1 MIGADRDHEDELG
14 ERSHMMQDQQR
25 AMPMFTS
32 LDRFGLIGDSGT
44 AALVSPE
51 GSIDWLCLP
60 DFDSDPVFGKI
71 LDPEAGHFSIRPT
84 EPFSVQRW
92 YEPNTAVLATRF
104 STASGTAV
112 LHDFFAVRT
121 GGEAARSLRPFRQ
134 LVRRIVGEAGTVE
147 FRMEF
152 EPRPAFG
159 GDPFR
164 LAPSA
169 GGVLARSRGRALFL
183 QSQAPLA
190 VDDGRAHALMNA
202 GVGQSLHVVLAYAER
217 DIGVVPS
224 VGKAAET
231 AYAETIDYWRNWA
244 GPGLE
249 DVPLPEMVARSTL
262 TLKLLTFSP
271 SGGVVA
277 APTTSLPESIG
288 GERNWDYR
296 FVWVRDASRAIIALS
311 DHGHRQEARAYLSWI
326 LNAASLTQPRVR
338 TLYDIYGRYRA
349 AETTIAPLAGYLN
362 SRPVRKGNAAA
373 GQLQLDNWGYLVD
386 AAWMVARRM
395 GGLDRSTWGSIRS
408 YVDFIAANWHLRDHG
423 IWEVREQPQHFVHS
437 KVMCWVA
444 LDRGIRIA
452 ETLGSPTSIAWWRR
466 ERDRVRASVMR
477 DGFDSSTGTF
487 VRSYGDSRVDA
498 ALLEIP
504 LVGFLEG
511 TDIRVQ
517 RTVDR
522 IGSELGD
529 AAGLVRRYRGEDG
542 LEGEEGAFLPCS
554 FWLAHAFALGGRH
567 EEALKLF
574 TKACSYSNDLGL
586 LPEEIDPVSMGAL
599 GNFPQGLTHIAL
611 INAACAMRSSGQPRG
626 A

>member
-1 MIGADRDHEDELG
+1 
-14 ERSHMMQDQQR
+14 MQPQPR
-25 AMPMFTS
+25 AVPMFTS

-60 DFDSDPVFGKI
+60 DFDSDPVFARI

-84 EPFSVQRW
+84 EAFSVRRW
-92 YEPNTAVLATRF
+92 YEPSTAVLATRF
-104 STASGTAV
+104 STASGTAI
-112 LHDFFAVRT
+112 LYDFFAV
-121 GGEAARSLRPFRQ
+121 GPSGEGTRSLRPFRQ
-134 LVRRIVGEAGTVE
+134 LIRRIVGEAGTVL

-159 GDPFR
+159 GEPFR
-164 LAPSA
+164 VASSA
-169 GGVLARSRGRALFL
+169 GGVLAQRGGRALFL
-183 QSQAPLA
+183 QSQVPLA
-190 VDDGRAHALMNA
+190 IEDGAAYALIEA
-202 GVGQSLHVVLAYAER
+202 GVGQTLHVALAYAER
-217 DIGVVPS
+217 DVGIVPS
-224 VGKAAET
+224 VGRAAET

-244 GPGLE
+244 GSGLE

-262 TLKLLTFSP
+262 TLKLLTFAP

-296 FVWVRDASRAIIALS
+296 FVWVRDASRAIVALS
-311 DHGHRQEARAYLSWI
+311 DHGHQQEARAYLSWI
-326 LNAASLTQPRVR
+326 LNAASLTQPRVK

-349 AETTIAPLAGYLN
+349 AETPIASLRGHLD

-373 GQLQLDNWGYLVD
+373 NQLQLDNWGYLVD
-386 AAWMVARRM
+386 AAWIVAQRM
-395 GGLDRSTWGSIRS
+395 GGLDRSTWRSIRS
-408 YVDFIAANWHLRDHG
+408 YVDFIAANWHLPDHG
-423 IWEVREQPQHFVHS
+423 IWEVREHPKHFVHS

-452 ETLGSPTSIAWWRR
+452 EVLGSPAPIARWRTQ
-466 ERDRVRASVMR
+466 RDRVKASVMR
-477 DGFDSSTGTF
+477 DGFDSGAGTF
-487 VRSYGDSRVDA
+487 VRSYGDTRVDA

-504 LVGFLEG
+504 LVGFLDG
-511 TDIRVQ
+511 TDVRVH

-522 IGSELGD
+522 IRSELGE
-529 AAGLVRRYRGEDG
+529 AGLVRRYRGEDG

-554 FWLAHAFALGGRH
+554 FWLAHALALGDRRD
-567 EEALKLF
+567 EALEVF

-586 LPEEIDPVSMGAL
+586 LPEEIDPVSLRAL

-611 INAACAMRSSGQPRG
+611 VNAACAMRSSG
-626 A
+626 